1 MGFGDLGAELHLLSS
16 DGTLLILQ
24 LGCHSGA
31 QGHLLQRDCPQPSAA
46 PPSWIEPYMARRLPG
61 TWLREDVWGEGQSDR
76 EGSLS
81 AEGVV
86 WGVGALPW
94 VGGLGRCRRETAEQA
109 HPPSTGC

>member
-1 MGFGDLGAELHLLSS
+1 MPGASLSVGLAQSGHLSHVGFGDPGAELHLLSS

-46 PPSWIEPYMARRLPG
+46 PPSWIEPYMAPRLPG

-86 WGVGALPW
+86 WA
-94 VGGLGRCRRETAEQA
+94 GGWGWGHC
-109 HPPSTGC
+109 PG